1 MKTQLSLIFSF
12 TLAAASVTWFS
23 QDSIN
28 AYWQQTYH
36 QTSPLEALA
45 PYAEWTAGAK
55 WQQVANEQLGSLK
68 NWIATQNEQLPVNI
82 AAAREAARL
91 EAEARAAAQREAA
104 QRQAEQA
111 RQAAAQAKQR
121 QPEKLINGAAMA
133 CYQMGG
139 CGCVNWFTHY
149 LLRLLA
155 SCQRNI
161 GEPPMR
167 HFQAALS
174 PAHCAHWLWRSFW
187 SAVWMRHC
195 SYCRS
200 CCHAL
205 LLSSVLASPK
215 LAAFVFRLPGAS
227 GAMPLGLRM

>member
-12 TLAAASVTWFS
+12 TLAAAGATWFS

-82 AAAREAARL
+82 AAAQEAARL
-91 EAEARAAAQREAA
+91 EAEAQAAAQREAARLAA

-111 RQAAAQAKQR
+111 RAAAAQAKQR
-121 QPEKLINGAAMA
+121 QPEKPIATKP
-133 CYQMGG
+133 Q
-139 CGCVNWFTHY
+139 TTIRH
-149 LLRLLA
+149 RLHQPQQTKHRL
-155 SCQRNI
+155 
-161 GEPPMR
+161 
-167 HFQAALS
+167 
-174 PAHCAHWLWRSFW
+174 
-187 SAVWMRHC
+187 
-195 SYCRS
+195 
-200 CCHAL
+200 
-205 LLSSVLASPK
+205 VLPQ
-215 LAAFVFRLPGAS
+215 LF
-227 GAMPLGLRM
+227 